1 MAVGASFLNAHEVVF
16 IDTDEKRLEM
26 VAKGLTPIQDKPIEE
41 ALKAKHY
48 QTRKPEDGYADCDLA
63 VICVPTDFSEE
74 KGEFDLTQV
83 DVAVASINAS
93 NKNIGICIKST
104 CPIGSTRKIAM
115 RYPNHAF
122 FYVPEFL
129 RESRALEDCLH
140 PSRIVIGC
148 SDGKNSGDVYA
159 LFASAAQNKPEV
171 MVCSYEEA
179 ESIKLFSNTYL
190 AMRVAFFN
198 ELDTYATEK
207 GFDPQTIIHG
217 VSLDPRIGDY
227 YNHPSFGYGGY
238 CLPKDSK
245 QLLSSFGDIPEDLI
259 QAVMRSNKTRKSVIV
274 NRVLEEAKR
283 RGGDIKVGIDRLVM
297 KEGST
302 SFRQSPALDIIS
314 ALNQSG
320 VRLFLFE
327 PLLNGDSFMGT
338 SLLRNESDLK
348 GCDVILHTL
357 KGEIEIL

>member
-1 MAVGASFLNAHEVVF
+1 MAVGASLLSAHEVVF
-16 IDTDEKRLEM
+16 ADIDERRLEM
-26 VAKGLTPIQDKPIEE
+26 IQKGLTPIQDKPIEE
-41 ALKAKHY
+41 ALKAHHY
-48 QTRKPEDGYADCDLA
+48 QIRNPRQGYADCDLA
-63 VICVPTDFSEE
+63 ILCVPTDFSEE
-74 KGEFDLTQV
+74 KGQFDLTQV
-83 DVAVASINAS
+83 EEAVSSIDSS
-93 NKNIGICIKST
+93 NKIIPICIKST
-104 CPIGSTRKIAM
+104 CPIGSTRKMAE
-115 RYPNHAF
+115 RYPTHIF
-122 FYVPEFL
+122 SYVPEFL
-129 RESRALEDCLH
+129 RESRALEDCLN

-148 SDGKNSGDVYA
+148 ADGKNSGDVYA
-159 LFASAAQNKPEV
+159 LFASAAQNKPEIL
-171 MVCSYEEA
+171 VCTYEEA

-207 GFDPQTIIHG
+207 GFDPQAIIHG

-245 QLLSSFGDIPEDLI
+245 QLLSSYGDIPEDLI
-259 QAVMRSNKTRKSVIV
+259 QAVIQSNKTRKSIIV
-274 NRVLEEAKR
+274 NRVLEEAKK
-283 RGGDIKVGIDRLVM
+283 RGGNIKVGIDRLVM

-327 PLLNGDSFMGT
+327 PLIDDPVFMGA
-338 SLLRNESDLK
+338 SLLKNEDDLK
-348 GCDVILHTL
+348 DCDVILHTL